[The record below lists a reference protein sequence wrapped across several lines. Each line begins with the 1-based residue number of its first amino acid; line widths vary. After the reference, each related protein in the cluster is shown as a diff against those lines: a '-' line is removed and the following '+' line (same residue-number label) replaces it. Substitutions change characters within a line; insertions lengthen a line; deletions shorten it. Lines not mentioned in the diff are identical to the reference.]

1 MNISFFL
8 TPKSDV
14 TYVYDT
20 DNMRQI
26 LEKMEA
32 HRFGTVPIISE
43 KTGQYLGTL
52 SEGDLLWDIKKYA
65 NLTLRAAEER
75 PLSAIRRRRDY
86 ESVSI
91 TSDIEDLLH
100 MANSQNFVPVV
111 DDLGSFIGII
121 TRTQVMNYLITE
133 RRRGEVPG
141 YTTSEDRGRS
151 FRGVF

>member
-1 MNISFFL
+1 MPWKETDAMKERRSF
-8 TPKSDV
+8 
-14 TYVYDT
+14 
-20 DNMRQI
+20 I
-26 LEKMEA
+26 EA
-32 HRFGTVPIISE
+32 MLKQDKPFCQLCREYGISE

-65 NLTLRAAEER
+65 NLTLRAAQER

>member
-1 MNISFFL
+1 MNILFFL

-20 DNMRQI
+20 DNMRQS

-52 SEGDLLWDIKKYA
+52 SEGDLLWDIKKHS
-65 NLTLRAAEER
+65 NLTLRAAEDR

-100 MANSQNFVPVV
+100 MAISQNFVPVV

-133 RRRGEVPG
+133 RGRSEVPG
-141 YTTSEDRGRS
+141 YAAASGRSRS
-151 FRGVF
+151 FRGVV